1 VGAVASAVG
10 VVAAAAEVSVVEVE
24 TLRTGTEGAVTEGK
38 TGVEGGDEMG
48 ELGGGVGG
56 EAGVGEG
63 EEDGEKGAEA
73 SHSISCSP
81 MALVTYSARAAATN

>member
-38 TGVEGGDEMG
+38 TGVEGGDEMV
-48 ELGGGVGG
+48 EL
-56 EAGVGEG
+56 
-63 EEDGEKGAEA
+63 
-73 SHSISCSP
+73 
-81 MALVTYSARAAATN
+81 